1 MVTEVHEVNIAA
13 LHEVLRVG
21 TQTIIPGEAAAS
33 RDPLAP
39 DEKFYYS
46 DLDADSASES
56 EYESVN
62 DSDEPSGDY
71 PEAVDYPSDD
81 DDEDEDE
88 GDWDRIQDSPHTGFS
103 VERNSATG
111 RVRVVP
117 SVDSKTLTWVG
128 EVVGVTDGYVY
139 FCFRMGIGN
148 STDTCVL
155 FTDAYG

>member
-1 MVTEVHEVNIAA
+1 M
-13 LHEVLRVG
+13 
-21 TQTIIPGEAAAS
+21 
-33 RDPLAP
+33 
-39 DEKFYYS
+39 
-46 DLDADSASES
+46 DADSASES

-71 PEAVDYPSDD
+71 PEAVDYPS

>member
-1 MVTEVHEVNIAA
+1 M
-13 LHEVLRVG
+13 
-21 TQTIIPGEAAAS
+21 
-33 RDPLAP
+33 
-39 DEKFYYS
+39 
-46 DLDADSASES
+46 
-56 EYESVN
+56 N

-71 PEAVDYPSDD
+71 PEAVEPYGDYPEAVDYPS
-81 DDEDEDE
+81 DEDEDE

-155 FTDAYG
+155 CTDAYG